1 MFCVV
6 LSQRNGIYML
16 RHVLCDIDPSKNL
29 QQVKENYYRD
39 FYRFDTDEF
48 HFCNDM
54 AEVNNILKNHNIKI

>member
-6 LSQRNGIYML
+6 LSQRNRIYTL

>member
-1 MFCVV
+1 MICVV
-6 LSQRNGIYML
+6 LSQWNGIYTL

-54 AEVNNILKNHNIKI
+54 AEVENILKDHNIKI

>member
-6 LSQRNGIYML
+6 LSQWNGIYTL

-48 HFCNDM
+48 HLSISVTIWRKSKTF
-54 AEVNNILKNHNIKI
+54 